1 MAEALG
7 RRQAAQHLALVGAGG
22 GAATWKVPRGGGE
35 LAAEAP
41 PVGLAPEAP
50 MGMPP
55 AVAAGEGGAGPSH
68 ILVAPAVQ
76 PAPSSRSKGNQASR
90 HKNAEQR
97 QRNRINK
104 RLDKLRVLIPHAE
117 GTKIATFLDT
127 VIDYVGKI
135 QEISDVVPG
144 EALPARADVAA
155 VAAAP
160 GEAVEP
166 SAKGGAEPRPP
177 TPEQSG
183 EPGTAPNVGGTAAVA
198 AAAVEVAAKAAEA
211 AASAATT
218 VPGEA
223 GSAPAAKRPKVAAL
237 G

>member
-1 MAEALG
+1 
-7 RRQAAQHLALVGAGG
+7 
-22 GAATWKVPRGGGE
+22 GGE

-41 PVGLAPEAP
+41 PVGLAR
-50 MGMPP
+50 
-55 AVAAGEGGAGPSH
+55 EGGAGPSH

-76 PAPSSRSKGNQASR
+76 PPPSSRSKGNQASR

-97 QRNRINK
+97 RRNRINE
-104 RLDKLRVLIPHAE
+104 RLDTLRVLIPHAE
-117 GTKIATFLDT
+117 GTNIATFLDT

-135 QEISDVVPG
+135 QEISGVVPG
-144 EALPARADVAA
+144 EALPARAGVAA

-183 EPGTAPNVGGTAAVA
+183 EPGAAPDVGGTAAVA
-198 AAAVEVAAKAAEA
+198 AAAEAAAVEAAAKAAAAKAAAVAAAKAAEA

-223 GSAPAAKRPKVAAL
+223 G
-237 G
+237 